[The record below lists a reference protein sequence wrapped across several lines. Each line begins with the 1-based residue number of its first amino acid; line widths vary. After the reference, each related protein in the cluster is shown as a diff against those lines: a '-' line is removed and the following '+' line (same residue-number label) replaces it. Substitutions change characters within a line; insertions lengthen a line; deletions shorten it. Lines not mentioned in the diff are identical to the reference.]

1 MSSKE
6 ENKGSL
12 ASEAWKLDQF
22 GGKMIN
28 EIEYVDSNN
37 YIERALAILRTTGN
51 LRLVGETGT
60 GKTMLTYKLA
70 EILKAPLFEDVLTQD
85 TTRWDLLGCDI
96 LKEGETKT
104 RDGIVVRWLRS
115 GGIHYGDGFNYAR
128 PSILSLYESLGDF
141 RGSVWVPELGK
152 TFYRNTEGKTHY
164 LIISYNP
171 ADKSGYSGTF
181 MSNIA
186 TIRRF
191 EGLIIDYLPEFDER
205 RLIQKFAGGKND
217 DKSYDFASKFVE
229 LARKT
234 RDMYKR
240 GNLRTP
246 LTTGNLKNY
255 AKLYHEQQLAE
266 EDIIEIA
273 SSLYP
278 DNEREQFKRLW
289 EEARDINIE
298 KLKKAVTKT
307 QNKKEVIA

>member
-1 MSSKE
+1 MKTEKE
-6 ENKGSL
+6 PKSDAKKWNLE
-12 ASEAWKLDQF
+12 QF
-22 GGKMIN
+22 GGKMIKDV
-28 EIEYVDSNN
+28 EYIDANN

-70 EILKAPLFEDVLTQD
+70 EILGIPLFEDVLTQD
-85 TTRWDLLGCDI
+85 TTRWDLLSCDI
-96 LKEGETKT
+96 LQKGETQT

-115 GGIHYGDGFNYAR
+115 GGIMYGDGFNYAR
-128 PSILSLYESLGDF
+128 PSILSLFESLGDF
-141 RGSVWVPELGK
+141 RGCVWVPELSK
-152 TFYRNTEGKTHY
+152 TFDRVKGQHY

-171 ADKSGYSGTF
+171 AEKSGYSGTF

-191 EGLIIDYLPEFDER
+191 EGLIIDYLP
-205 RLIQKFAGGKND
+205 KYAGGRSGNARDAGKA
-217 DKSYDFASKFVE
+217 YEFASQFVE

-240 GNLRTP
+240 GNLHTP
-246 LTTGNLKNY
+246 LTTGNLINY
-255 AKLYHEQQLAE
+255 AKLFYEQKLAKG
-266 EDIIEIA
+266 DIIEIA

-289 EEARDINIE
+289 EESSEINV
-298 KLKKAVTKT
+298 KNLKEAVNEA
-307 QNKKEVIA
+307 QEKKEVSEE